1 MTTTVVVIIG
11 FLIYMTLYFTYGKK
25 IERDVVKADD
35 SIETPS
41 KRLYDGVD
49 FVPAH
54 KAVLFGHHFSS
65 IAGAGP
71 LVGPAMAICW
81 GWLPG
86 LLWVWFGNVLIG
98 SVHDYL
104 ALMAS
109 VRYDGK
115 SVQFVASDLISKRTG
130 TAFYWIVFFL
140 LILVVAAF
148 ANVIGTMFAKTPE
161 ISGAS
166 IYMTIAAIILGIL
179 IYQVKMNLPAAT
191 VIGIILMII
200 AIWGSTYFPVPASY
214 EVWMVVLFLYI
225 IIAAAI
231 PVNILLQPRDYLNS
245 FLLYF
250 GIAIG
255 FIAAIVTFRGFEIP
269 MASSFSPI
277 LLGGKPTPFWPA
289 IPLVIA
295 CGSLSGFHS
304 LVGSGTSSKQLAK
317 ESDGLFVGYGAMFT
331 EGFLSTVII
340 CAIGGFGYTAIQ
352 NAHVAAAA
360 AAAAKAA
367 AAGAAA
373 AAGVAGAAAAGAAAG
388 AAGAAPAAP
397 AVPPLALTLEN
408 WGELYTKTTTTL
420 KLAPPNMIVQCFAD
434 MVAASFLSFIP
445 TKIVKVIAGLWIS
458 AFALTTLDTTNR
470 LARYCLVEMLAPLKN
485 TAAGLYG
492 TLTNRWTASLIPAAI
507 GIYLAWSGQFNILWP
522 SFSAANQLIAS
533 IALMTGAAYVAKRM
547 KSQFAVM
554 AVVPAWFLWFTVT
567 CAILWFMAVVMP
579 ASIAK
584 AAGPGWT
591 IQIIMGIMVLL
602 NFLFIYDFT
611 KSRKKE

>member
-1 MTTTVVVIIG
+1 MTTTVVIIIG
-11 FLIYMTLYFTYGKK
+11 FLIYVGLYFTYGKK
-25 IERDVVKADD
+25 IERDVVRASDE
-35 SIETPS
+35 IETPS
-41 KRLYDGVD
+41 KRLYDGID
-49 FVPAH
+49 YVPAH
-54 KAVLFGHHFSS
+54 KAVLFGHHFAS

-71 LVGPAMAICW
+71 LVGPAMAMCW

-115 SVQFVASDLISKRTG
+115 SVQFVATDLISKRTG

-148 ANVIGTMFAKTPE
+148 ANVIATIFVKTPE

-166 IYMTIAAIILGIL
+166 IYMTVAAIILGIL
-179 IYQVKMNLPAAT
+179 IYRVNMNLAAAT
-191 VIGIILMII
+191 IIGIVLMSI
-200 AIWGSTYFPVPASY
+200 AIWMSTFLPVPASY
-214 EVWMVVLFLYI
+214 ETWMVVLFIYI

-231 PVNILLQPRDYLNS
+231 PVNVLLQPRDYLNS

-255 FIAAIVTFRGFEIP
+255 FVAAIVTFRGFEIP
-269 MASSFSPI
+269 AASTFSPI

-304 LVGSGTSSKQLAK
+304 LVASGTSSKQLSK

-331 EGFLSTVII
+331 EGFLSTLII

-352 NAHVAAAA
+352 NAHAAQAA

-367 AAGAAA
+367 ADAT
-373 AAGVAGAAAAGAAAG
+373 AAGAA
-388 AAGAAPAAP
+388 
-397 AVPPLALTLEN
+397 AVPPLALNLDN
-408 WGELYTKTTTTL
+408 WGALYTKVSTGL
-420 KLAPPNMIVQCFAD
+420 KLDPANMIIQCFAD
-434 MVAASFLSFIP
+434 MVAASFLAFIP
-445 TKIVKVIAGLWIS
+445 TKLVKIIAGLWIS

-485 TAAGLYG
+485 TAEAAYG
-492 TLTNRWTASLIPAAI
+492 FFTNRWTASLIPAAI
-507 GIYLAWSGQFNILWP
+507 GIYLAWSKQFTILWP

-533 IALMTGAAYVAKRM
+533 IALMTGAAYAAKKL
-547 KSQFAVM
+547 KSKFAVM
-554 AVVPAWFLWFTVT
+554 AVAPAWFLWLTVT
-567 CAILWFMAVVMP
+567 CAIVWFMAVVMP
-579 ASIAK
+579 GAIAK

-591 IQIIMGIMVLL
+591 VQIIMGIMLLL
-602 NFLFIYDFT
+602 NVLFIVDFI
-611 KSRKKE
+611 KSRKRGDDA